1 MNGSPKDP
9 VPQPEGQEAK
19 KTETPEPQPA
29 SVRKAK
35 PDGKLAGTALK
46 EEDLKDKKLLKEIW
60 NEPGLSYTWS
70 AGVAIGTY
78 LEGLKKGKLMGVRCR
93 SCNRIMVPP
102 RMFCEECFKTVDEFV
117 PVQDTGT
124 INTFAICYIRTDAS
138 RQKRPQIP
146 AVVEID
152 GASKGMGILHL
163 LGEVRPAD
171 VKIGMK
177 VRAVWKPSRERKGDI
192 TDIRY
197 FRPMGPDELLPAAPT
212 AVKRAGGPT
221 AVKRK
226 AAPKA
231 AGKTKQKAAAAKPKP
246 KTRPKRKGA

>member
-1 MNGSPKDP
+1 MASSEEGSGARPGGERK
-9 VPQPEGQEAK
+9 A
-19 KTETPEPQPA
+19 QPA
-29 SVRKAK
+29 
-35 PDGKLAGTALK
+35 GELAGTGLK
-46 EEDLKDKKLLKEIW
+46 EEDLKQKKVLVEVWKDT
-60 NEPGLSYTWS
+60 GLSYTWS

-78 LEGLKKGKLMGVRCR
+78 LEGLRKGQLLGVRCR
-93 SCNRIMVPP
+93 SCKRTMVPP

-124 INTFAICYIRTDAS
+124 VNTFALCYIKTDAS

-146 AVVEID
+146 AVIEID

-177 VRAVWKPSRERKGDI
+177 VKAVWKPARERKGDI

-197 FRPMGPDELLPAAPT
+197 FKPMETAPVG
-212 AVKRAGGPT
+212 AKAGGGKP
-221 AVKRK
+221 ASK
-226 AAPKA
+226 A
-231 AGKTKQKAAAAKPKP
+231 GAAKPGTKAGAVKQGMKGGKGKPGTKGGAGRPKP
-246 KTRPKRKGA
+246 KWKGA

>member
-1 MNGSPKDP
+1 M
-9 VPQPEGQEAK
+9 
-19 KTETPEPQPA
+19 T
-29 SVRKAK
+29 AK
-35 PDGKLAGTALK
+35 PEGKLAGTPLKDEDFKNKNILK
-46 EEDLKDKKLLKEIW
+46 EEW

-70 AGVAIGTY
+70 TGVAIGTY
-78 LEGLKKGKLMGVRCR
+78 LEGLKKGKLLGVRCR

-124 INTFAICYIRTDAS
+124 INTFAICYIKTDAS
-138 RQKRPQIP
+138 RQKRPQLP
-146 AVVEID
+146 AVVELD

-163 LGEVRPAD
+163 LGEVKPAD

-177 VRAVWKPSRERKGDI
+177 VKAVWKPARERKGDI

-197 FRPMGPDELLPAAPT
+197 FRPMRPDELLPAAPA
-212 AVKRAGGPT
+212 AVKRAGGPM
-221 AVKRK
+221 AVKRG

-231 AGKTKQKAAAAKPKP
+231 AKGKPKPKAAKKSKPKAAAVKPKAKAAKPKP
-246 KTRPKRKGA
+246 KSKPKRKGA

>member
-1 MNGSPKDP
+1 MADAGGNPGL
-9 VPQPEGQEAK
+9 QPGEGQVRKAGNPGQQSGEG
-19 KTETPEPQPA
+19 
-29 SVRKAK
+29 RKAK
-35 PDGKLAGTALK
+35 PDGNLAGTPLK
-46 EEDLKDKKLLKEIW
+46 EEDMKGKGILKEEW

-78 LEGLKKGKLMGVRCR
+78 LDGLKKGKLLGVRCR

-138 RQKRPQIP
+138 RQKRPQVP
-146 AVVEID
+146 AVVELD

-163 LGEVRPAD
+163 LGEVKSAD

-177 VRAVWKPSRERKGDI
+177 VIAVWKPARERKGDI

-197 FRPMGPDELLPAAPT
+197 FRPMTPEELAPAPMKPVKGGVKP
-212 AVKRAGGPT
+212 VKRG
-221 AVKRK
+221 
-226 AAPKA
+226 
-231 AGKTKQKAAAAKPKP
+231 AKPKDLQKKP
-246 KTRPKRKGA
+246 KKASTLAKRAQAKLKPGGA

>member
-1 MNGSPKDP
+1 MNDTPTNP
-9 VPQPEGQEAK
+9 VPQPEGQIT
-19 KTETPEPQPA
+19 KTQAPA
-29 SVRKAK
+29 PAPGKARKAK
-35 PDGKLAGTALK
+35 PEGKLAGTALK
-46 EEDLKDKKLLKEIW
+46 EEDFKNKNILKEEW
-60 NEPGLSYTWS
+60 NDPGLSYTWS
-70 AGVAIGTY
+70 TGVAIGTY
-78 LEGLKKGKLMGVRCR
+78 LEGLKKGRLLGVRCR
-93 SCNRIMVPP
+93 SCKRIMVPP

-124 INTFAICYIRTDAS
+124 VNTFAICYIRTDAS

-163 LGEVRPAD
+163 LGEVKPEN

-177 VRAVWKPSRERKGDI
+177 VQAVWKPASERKGDI

-197 FRPMGPDELLPAAPT
+197 FRPLE
-212 AVKRAGGPT
+212 AVP
-221 AVKRK
+221 

-231 AGKTKQKAAAAKPKP
+231 MKGKPKP
-246 KTRPKRKGA
+246 KAAAGKPRPKAAKPRPKPKPKGA

>member
-1 MNGSPKDP
+1 MTAK
-9 VPQPEGQEAK
+9 PEGN
-19 KTETPEPQPA
+19 
-29 SVRKAK
+29 
-35 PDGKLAGTALK
+35 LAGTPLK
-46 EEDLKDKKLLKEIW
+46 EEDFKNKAVLKEEW
-60 NEPGLSYTWS
+60 NDPGLSYTWS
-70 AGVAIGTY
+70 TGVAIGTY
-78 LEGLKKGKLMGVRCR
+78 LEGLKKGRILGVRCR

-124 INTFAICYIRTDAS
+124 INTFAICYIKTDAS
-138 RQKRPQIP
+138 RQKRPQLP
-146 AVVEID
+146 AVVELD

-197 FRPMGPDELLPAAPT
+197 FRPMRPDELLPAAPT
-212 AVKRAGGPT
+212 AVKRG
-221 AVKRK
+221 
-226 AAPKA
+226 
-231 AGKTKQKAAAAKPKP
+231 AAAKALKRGAGPKTVAVKP
-246 KTRPKRKGA
+246 KTKAGTGKQKPKRKGA